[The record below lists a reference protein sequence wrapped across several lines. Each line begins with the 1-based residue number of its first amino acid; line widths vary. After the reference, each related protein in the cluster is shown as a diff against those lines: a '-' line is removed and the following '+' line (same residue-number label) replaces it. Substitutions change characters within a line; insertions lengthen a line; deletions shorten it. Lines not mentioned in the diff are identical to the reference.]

1 MDIYEKKILLRKD
14 AKKTAKNTITWHCF
28 SAIAT
33 LFMLY
38 LFRSST
44 FFCITLGII
53 ALIECGLVALAV
65 LSYKTRMEEI
75 DEMQE

>member
-1 MDIYEKKILLRKD
+1 MDNYEKKVQLRKD

-33 LFMLY
+33 LFLLY

-53 ALIECGLVALAV
+53 ALVECGLVALAI
-65 LSYKTRMEEI
+65 LSLKTRLEEI
-75 DEMQE
+75 DEMES

>member
-1 MDIYEKKILLRKD
+1 MDIYDKKILLRKE

-53 ALIECGLVALAV
+53 ALIECGLIGLAI
-65 LSYKTRMEEI
+65 LSYKTRMDEI
-75 DEMQE
+75 DEMES